1 MADAKGRAK
10 EWSRRA
16 GMMFFELFALL
27 GLLIGG
33 ALGVWSRAQQ
43 GPARMRAQLAALPS
57 ATF

>member
-1 MADAKGRAK
+1 MTL
-10 EWSRRA
+10 
-16 GMMFFELFALL
+16 FELFALL

-43 GPARMRAQLAALPS
+43 GPARMSAQPTALPS